1 MQRWRNNSNWFSFK
15 WIRWKEGIREKDYLQ
30 FLELKEHEEPIKIN
44 KEEEE
49 NKEETIY
56 IQSSVNEF
64 FAKIKVVQY
73 YKNNNNKPVELTVI
87 YPLRKEINFKKLN
100 IDINGKK
107 SYSRIFEKEKA
118 EDKFSDAMASGN
130 VGIISKYAEEDPN
143 SYSITIANVAP
154 DAMIELTSEFIQFIT
169 SDDMSLCYS
178 VMTNYPIFN
187 DSISR
192 N

>member
-1 MQRWRNNSNWFSFK
+1 
-15 WIRWKEGIREKDYLQ
+15 
-30 FLELKEHEEPIKIN
+30 
-44 KEEEE
+44 
-49 NKEETIY
+49 
-56 IQSSVNEF
+56 
-64 FAKIKVVQY
+64 
-73 YKNNNNKPVELTVI
+73 
-87 YPLRKEINFKKLN
+87 
-100 IDINGKK
+100 
-107 SYSRIFEKEKA
+107 
-118 EDKFSDAMASGN
+118 MASGN

>member
-1 MQRWRNNSNWFSFK
+1 
-15 WIRWKEGIREKDYLQ
+15 
-30 FLELKEHEEPIKIN
+30 
-44 KEEEE
+44 
-49 NKEETIY
+49 
-56 IQSSVNEF
+56 
-64 FAKIKVVQY
+64 VQY

-192 N
+192 NYLKKI